1 MEPYELLVG
10 EDGSPLACLRLFRAS
25 RACLVSLRVLLSL
38 LRSVLDR
45 RSVSLFLINLR
56 LQLTVLIGLLLLSDD
71 TELQLVVVV
80 YDDAQF
86 AELGLLSFI
95 DES

>member
-1 MEPYELLVG
+1 
-10 EDGSPLACLRLFRAS
+10 
-25 RACLVSLRVLLSL
+25 
-38 LRSVLDR
+38 
-45 RSVSLFLINLR
+45 VSLFLINLR

-80 YDDAQF
+80 HDDAEF